1 LGNFILPGL
10 DDQFGDFELQEN
22 SMPVLKK
29 EVATPPVG
37 IGRGGGAPSPSQFSV
52 GIGRGMLR
60 GKFYVLCIVLVLD

>member
-1 LGNFILPGL
+1 MSFFSPGL

-29 EVATPPVG
+29 ELTMTPAG
-37 IGRGGGAPSPSQFSV
+37 IGRGGGAPPPSQFSV

-60 GKFYVLCIVLVLD
+60 G